1 MSDSRSC
8 KPGNSSSHVDLVGD
22 GEDITLTSS
31 DIHGA
36 DLEEPFEKHNLQ
48 ALRWWLLCRGAQ
60 PSVREEG

>member
-31 DIHGA
+31 DILDNVTKRTTREYTTRIHK
-36 DLEEPFEKHNLQ
+36 L
-48 ALRWWLLCRGAQ
+48 
-60 PSVREEG
+60 SVSI

>member
-31 DIHGA
+31 DIL
-36 DLEEPFEKHNLQ
+36 DNVTKRTTREYTSSLSPFS
-48 ALRWWLLCRGAQ
+48 W
-60 PSVREEG
+60 